1 MILIMIRL
9 LKPLLS
15 LLLMLEIFAGAYGKI
30 TMPAVFSDNM
40 VLQQKS
46 EVKLWGWAKP
56 GEPIRLTAGWLN
68 ENPET
73 KADNQGTWSLQVPT
87 PAAGGPYTVILKGY
101 NELVFENVMIGE
113 VWLCSGQSNMEW
125 STASGIDNAEE
136 DIAKAA
142 FPDIRFFSVSHSTA
156 LYPQSHCSGTWIA
169 CTPETMREFSAIAYF
184 FGKRLQEVLDV
195 PIGLINS
202 SWGGTPA
209 EAWMPAEAFEKD
221 ASLQTAAARQKPVP
235 WGPVE
240 PARIY
245 NAMVAPLVPYQI
257 AGALWYQ
264 GEGNTI
270 NASDYKE
277 LLTALISGWRDKWS
291 SNFPFYFAQIA
302 PYRYGEN
309 FMGVEVRDEQRQ
321 ALEME
326 NTGMIVLSDIGD
338 TTDIHPRNKK
348 DPALRFANMALN
360 RHYKAIEVEDSGPLF
375 RSVAFKNG
383 QAVVSFN
390 HAEGLHA
397 KGKKVTM
404 FELAG
409 TDGIFHPAEARIEN
423 GQVVVKS
430 GKVKA
435 PSYVRFAWSN
445 TATPNLFNG
454 ANLPASSFI
463 AGENTQAA
471 KTANP

>member
-1 MILIMIRL
+1 MKFLIQIALILNL
-9 LKPLLS
+9 
-15 LLLMLEIFAGAYGKI
+15 IFGVATSANGKI
-30 TMPAVFSDNM
+30 SMPAVFSDNM

-46 EVKLWGWAKP
+46 EIKLWGWAKP

-68 ENPET
+68 GNPET
-73 KADNQGTWSLQVPT
+73 KADNQGTWSFLVPT
-87 PAAGGPYTVILKGY
+87 PSAGGPFTIRIKGY

-125 STASGIDNAEE
+125 SAGAGIDNADNE
-136 DIAKAA
+136 IAKAS
-142 FPDIRFFSVSHSTA
+142 FPDIRFFSVNYSTA
-156 LYPQSHCSGTWIA
+156 HHPQSHFTGNWVA
-169 CTPETMREFSAIAYF
+169 CTPETMRDFSAIAYF
-184 FGKRLQEVLDV
+184 FGKRLHEVLDV

-221 ASLQTAAARQKPVP
+221 ASLQTAAARQKPIP

-240 PARIY
+240 PSRIY
-245 NAMVAPLVPYQI
+245 NAMIAPLVPYQI
-257 AGALWYQ
+257 AGVLWYQ
-264 GEGNTI
+264 GEGNTV

-302 PYRYGEN
+302 PYRYGDN

-375 RSVAFKNG
+375 RSVTFKDG

-390 HAEGLHA
+390 HAKGLYA
-397 KGKKVTM
+397 KGKKVTL

-409 TDGIFHPAEARIEN
+409 SDGTFYPAAARIEG

-435 PSYVRFAWSN
+435 PSQVRFAWRN
-445 TATPNLFNG
+445 TATPNLFNE
-454 ANLPASSFI
+454 ANLPASSFT
-463 AGENTQAA
+463 AGENNQVDNTSNQ
-471 KTANP
+471 